1 MDVFSREKR
10 SLVMA
15 AIRGRGNRS
24 TERTFAALLR
34 AWRLRGW
41 KLHSKEV
48 AGKPDFFFGD
58 RQIAVFV
65 DGCFWHGCPR
75 CFRAPRQNAEF
86 WAEKI
91 GRNRARDRAVGRAL
105 RRQGIRVLRIWEH
118 DVEARTP
125 RLTRLLNRLR
135 TYTSSGYGRV

>member
-1 MDVFSREKR
+1 MDVFTREKR

-15 AIRGRGNRS
+15 GIRGRGNKS

-34 AWRLRGW
+34 AGRLRGW

-86 WAEKI
+86 WAVKI

-135 TYTSSGYGRV
+135 SYTSQGYGRL